1 MKYIDALR
9 KYNEGSDKWCIPRKG
24 SEDYLKIRS
33 MMKKI
38 SSIQKS
44 KSKDSSKEDLI
55 DKNRRIKVL
64 QAAIKRRLAKPAN
77 KKNTSASSP
86 TQSVYNSS
94 SRAFSSDYYK
104 NKKATKIQKFLR
116 DKLIANK
123 NNLNNRVN
131 TYKLVSKRITD
142 LKSDECLENKVFN
155 GAHGYTIRDIINL
168 EKQIGTPSKNGAI
181 YLTSIPDFLGI
192 YPIAS
197 KVMKSTADNTKEV
210 KLMTKITNELLLQKT
225 SRHFLMIYGSCVCS
239 KQIAEKLRLV
249 SINELADGDLKTL
262 IHKKTVVSDADL
274 MFNLLIQTFISIAT
288 FHNVV
293 GHIHR
298 DPHYGN
304 FLYQNNNDKGYYH
317 YIFNGHSYYLKA
329 CDYNIVIYDYGYASP
344 IREYKK
350 SVLPGIVNTQV
361 RMIAFDYTNIIHS
374 FFNSKYYG
382 FVNFPNLPPEPTNKN
397 AISIL
402 KKLQDLVSDEF
413 AKNNANNGEKHF
425 ENYIFDFILEELLAY
440 APKGM
445 FLTYRPANVI
455 NSTPFYI
462 SSQHTQ
468 SKTAKTKAP
477 AKAKVKVNSPFPRV
491 ASTEAN
497 IVAAATKKKLAEY
510 KKFVKEMRPK
520 VKSNFP
526 YLTVKRIN
534 EKIDDLYKTFVR
546 RRDGLSSFSSVS
558 IPTKNP
564 KVASPVKPPSPTKVA
579 KIMNSRGFR
588 ESFVVAALLKKK
600 HEYKKFVKDMSV
612 KVKKNFPNLTPAKIL
627 LKVKELWKE
636 DIRRKEALSTDE
648 SLHTPSL

>member
-1 MKYIDALR
+1 MKYMDALR

-24 SEDYLKIRS
+24 SEDYFKIRT

-44 KSKDSSKEDLI
+44 KSKESSKEDLAN
-55 DKNRRIKVL
+55 KNRRIKVL
-64 QAAIKRRLAKPAN
+64 QAAIKRRLVKPAN
-77 KKNTSASSP
+77 RNSTSASSP
-86 TQSVYNSS
+86 TQDSYSSS

-104 NKKATKIQKFLR
+104 NQKATKIQKFLR

-131 TYKLVSKRITD
+131 TYRLVSKRIAD
-142 LKSDECLENKVFN
+142 LKPDECLEKKVFN
-155 GAHGYTIRDIINL
+155 GVHGYTIRDIINL

-181 YLTSIPDFLGI
+181 YLTSIPNFLGI

-210 KLMTKITNELLLQKT
+210 NLMTKITNEILLQKT
-225 SRHFLMIYGSCVCS
+225 SRHFLMIYGSCVCM
-239 KQIAEKLRLV
+239 KQVVEKLRLV

-262 IHKKTVVSDADL
+262 IHKKDVVSDADL

-288 FHNVV
+288 FQNVV

-329 CDYNIVIYDYGYASP
+329 CKYNIVIYDYGYASP

-350 SVLPGIVNTQV
+350 TVLPGIVNSQV
-361 RMIAFDYTNIIHS
+361 RMISFDYTNIIHS

-382 FVNFPNLPPEPTNKN
+382 HVNLPNLPPEPTNKN
-397 AISIL
+397 AIAIL
-402 KKLQDLVSDEF
+402 NKLQDLVSEEF
-413 AKNNANNGEKHF
+413 AKNNANKGEKHF
-425 ENYIFDFILEELLAY
+425 ENYIFDFILEELLTY

-462 SSQHTQ
+462 SAQHAQT
-468 SKTAKTKAP
+468 KT
-477 AKAKVKVNSPFPRV
+477 AKAKVPAKGKATKAKVHSPFPHV

-497 IVAAATKKKLAEY
+497 IVAAAKKKVAEY

-534 EKIDDLYKTFVR
+534 EKIDELYKTFVR

-558 IPTKNP
+558 IPNN
-564 KVASPVKPPSPTKVA
+564 TKVA
-579 KIMNSRGFR
+579 I
-588 ESFVVAALLKKK
+588 
-600 HEYKKFVKDMSV
+600 
-612 KVKKNFPNLTPAKIL
+612 
-627 LKVKELWKE
+627 
-636 DIRRKEALSTDE
+636 
-648 SLHTPSL
+648 

>member
-1 MKYIDALR
+1 MKYMDALR

-24 SEDYLKIRS
+24 SVDYFKIRN

-44 KSKDSSKEDLI
+44 KSKDNSKEDLAN
-55 DKNRRIKVL
+55 KNRRIKLL
-64 QAAIKRRLAKPAN
+64 QAAIKRRLTKPAN
-77 KKNTSASSP
+77 RKSFSASSP
-86 TQSVYNSS
+86 PTSPTQNSYSSS

-104 NKKATKIQKFLR
+104 NQNATKIQKFLR

-155 GAHGYTIRDIINL
+155 GVHGYTIRNIINL

-225 SRHFLMIYGSCVCS
+225 SRHFLMIYGSCVCM

-262 IHKKTVVSDADL
+262 IHKKDVVSDADL

-329 CDYNIVIYDYGYASP
+329 CKYNIVIYDYGYASP

-382 FVNFPNLPPEPTNKN
+382 YVNFPNLPPEPTNKN

-402 KKLQDLVSDEF
+402 NKLQDLVSDEF
-413 AKNNANNGEKHF
+413 AKNYANNGEKHF

-468 SKTAKTKAP
+468 SKTAKAKAP
-477 AKAKVKVNSPFPRV
+477 AKAKAKVNSPFPRV

-497 IVAAATKKKLAEY
+497 IVAAAKKKLAEY

-558 IPTKNP
+558 IP
-564 KVASPVKPPSPTKVA
+564 
-579 KIMNSRGFR
+579 
-588 ESFVVAALLKKK
+588 KK
-600 HEYKKFVKDMSV
+600 
-612 KVKKNFPNLTPAKIL
+612 TP
-627 LKVKELWKE
+627 
-636 DIRRKEALSTDE
+636 
-648 SLHTPSL
+648 